1 MSLDDAIKSFNLAC
15 SNYTRTWPE
24 ESEPLSYPNYEQQ
37 REPFSEKVEQF
48 GREWVCTRELFLHST
63 LDSLIASVHYFVV
76 ALIGSGFALF
86 EGDTKDSSLK
96 DKAIKAWEDT
106 RTCLRYTGQSIIGV
120 LAPSVAI
127 NVDRFFSKKMP
138 RTD

>member
-1 MSLDDAIKSFNLAC
+1 
-15 SNYTRTWPE
+15 
-24 ESEPLSYPNYEQQ
+24 
-37 REPFSEKVEQF
+37 
-48 GREWVCTRELFLHST
+48 

-106 RTCLRYTGQSIIGV
+106 GTCLRYTGQSIIGI

-127 NVDRFFSKKMP
+127 KVDEFFNKRVP
-138 RTD
+138 QTVE